1 MKLQRNGRSKA
12 LAIGALAVV
21 SSLSLAACGS
31 DDNTK
36 DAGANASSSA
46 SSPADPATGS
56 TTDAAGGTTDCGKGG
71 QLLGAGS
78 TAQANAIEVWK
89 AAFQAKC
96 SGTVINYNGNG
107 SGAGIANFNQGKVAF
122 AGSDAALK
130 PEEVDA
136 SKKVCV
142 GGQGIDLPMVG
153 GAVAIAYNVDGV
165 DNLVLD
171 APTLAKIFDSKIT
184 KWNDPAIAKLN
195 PGAKLPSANI
205 QAFHR
210 SDDSGTTKNVTAYFA
225 AAAGKTAWP
234 YEPDKKWAGQGG
246 QAATG
251 SAGLAGQ
258 VKQQKNSITYVE
270 LSYAQNN
277 SLKTA
282 KIATGAA
289 EPVEATAAAAAKT
302 IGLATVK
309 GTGSDLALGLDY
321 ATKADGAYPL
331 VLVTYEI
338 VCDKGNKAETLPG
351 VKAFLDYTISDEA
364 QQAIADKGY
373 VPLPAEVAAKVKAVI
388 PTLA

>member
-31 DDNTK
+31 DDNSKTN
-36 DAGANASSSA
+36 AGSTPAAAATTSA
-46 SSPADPATGS
+46 GS
-56 TTDAAGGTTDCGKGG
+56 TTDTATGGAADCGKGG
-71 QLLGAGS
+71 QLLAAGS

-89 AAFQAKC
+89 AAFQGQC

-136 SKKVCV
+136 SKQVCA

-153 GAVAIAYNVDGV
+153 GAVAIAYNVEGV

-171 APTLAKIFDSKIT
+171 ATTLAEIFNSKIT

-195 PGAKLPSANI
+195 PGVKLPDANI
-205 QAFHR
+205 QAYHR
-210 SDDSGTTKNVTAYFA
+210 SDDSGTTKNLTAYFVA
-225 AAAGKTAWP
+225 AADKGAWP
-234 YEPDKKWAGQGG
+234 YEADKKWVGKGGQG
-246 QAATG
+246 ATG

-277 SLKTA
+277 SLNTA

-289 EPVEATAAAAAKT
+289 EPVEATAENAAKT
-302 IGLATVK
+302 IGLAQVS
-309 GTGSDLALGLDY
+309 GTGSDLALSLDY

-338 VCDKGNKAETLPG
+338 VCDKGNKADTLPG
-351 VKAFLDYTISDEA
+351 VKAFLNYTISDEA

-373 VPLPAEVAAKVKAVI
+373 VPLPAEIASKVKAVI